1 MTATLSRPL
10 RILLATPRYFPETG
24 GVETHVH
31 EVAARMARRGAEV
44 TILATDRSRSLPA
57 GERAGGVTVLRVP
70 AYPRRRDYHWAPGIY
85 RAVAAGGWDI
95 VHCQSYHTLV
105 PPLAMLAALRAGLPY
120 VVTFH
125 GGGHSSAL
133 RNQARG
139 AQLAVLR
146 PLLARARRL
155 VAVAR
160 FEIEHYGARLGLPP
174 SRFALIP
181 NGAELPAAP
190 ASAAPPPADSPLVVS
205 VGRLERYKGHH
216 RVLAAMPDLLRERPG
231 ARLRIVGGGPEEAN
245 LRRQASELGLAD
257 RVEIGGIP
265 PQDRQ
270 AMAATLAGASVVALM
285 SDFETHP
292 IAALEAL
299 SLRRPVVVARS
310 SGLGELADQGL
321 ALPVDLP
328 CAPAHVARAI
338 VAQLD
343 APLAAEPPVLPTW
356 DGCADALLALYADV
370 LGGEA

>member
-1 MTATLSRPL
+1 MTRPL
-10 RILLATPRYFPETG
+10 RILMATPRYFPETG

-31 EVAARMARRGAEV
+31 EVARHMARRGAEV
-44 TILATDRSRSLPA
+44 TILATDRSRRLPD
-57 GERAGGVTVLRVP
+57 GERSAGVTVLRVP
-70 AYPRRRDYHWAPGIY
+70 AYPRGRDYHWAPGIY
-85 RAVAAGGWDI
+85 RAIAAGGWD
-95 VHCQSYHTLV
+95 VLHCQSYHTLV

-133 RNQARG
+133 RNRARG

-160 FEIEHYGARLGLPP
+160 FEIDHYGARLGLPA

-190 ASAAPPPADSPLVVS
+190 ASVVPPPADAPLVVS

-216 RVLAAMPDLLRERPG
+216 RVLEAMPDLLRERPG

-245 LRRQASELGLAD
+245 LRRRAGELGLAD

-270 AMAATLAGASVVALM
+270 AMAATLAGASVVALL

-321 ALPVDLP
+321 ALPVELP
-328 CAPAHVARAI
+328 CPPEQVARAI
-338 VAQLD
+338 AAQLD
-343 APLAAEPPVLPTW
+343 APLAAEPPALPTW

-370 LGGEA
+370 LGGRG